1 MIILS
6 CFPAMIGRNAGRSQ
20 SGFQSGEAKLEPGD
34 IPSKKARAPMTNKPV
49 TTLMVAALLALAAA
63 PATGASAQ
71 PPQRVAE
78 PAPLV
83 LMTDFGLRDG
93 AVSEV
98 KGVAYGVSPKLLIS
112 DLTHEIPA
120 GDIWAGAYR
129 LYQVAPYWPKGTVF
143 VGVVDPGVGT
153 SRLSIGVKT
162 RAGHIYILPDN
173 GLITL
178 IDEVET
184 IVEARRI
191 DEHVNRLPGSEKSNT
206 FHGRDVFGYTGARL
220 AAGVIGFD
228 QVGPTVPI
236 EKLVRLPH
244 QQPVRDGDMLKGDI
258 PALDIQYGNVWTNIP
273 QTLFDQLGVK
283 PGDRL
288 KVEIFHDGKPVDTVV
303 APYAQSFGFVPEG
316 QPLVYINSLFNL
328 SLALN
333 MGNYAADRHIGSGS
347 GWTVR
352 VSRP

>member
-1 MIILS
+1 MLRRL
-6 CFPAMIGRNAGRSQ
+6 A
-20 SGFQSGEAKLEPGD
+20 L
-34 IPSKKARAPMTNKPV
+34 V
-49 TTLMVAALLALAAA
+49 VLAALLTLPGPAAA
-63 PATGASAQ
+63 QTE
-71 PPQRVAE
+71 PPG
-78 PAPLV
+78 PSAPLV

-98 KGVAYGVSPKLLIS
+98 KGVAYGVSRSLLIS

-153 SRLSIGVKT
+153 QRLSIGVRT
-162 RAGHIYILPDN
+162 RADHYYILPDN

-178 IDEVET
+178 IDEVEG

-191 DEHVNRLPGSEKSNT
+191 DERSNRLPGSERSNT

-220 AAGVIGFD
+220 AAGVIGFA
-228 QVGPTVPI
+228 QVGPPI
-236 EKLVRLPH
+236 PVAALVRLPH
-244 QQPVRDGDMLKGDI
+244 QPAVREGRVLKGDI

-273 QTLFDQLGVK
+273 TAMVDELGIV
-283 PGDRL
+283 PGTRL
-288 KVEIFHDGKPVDTVV
+288 KFEIFHDGRLVDSVT
-303 APYAQSFGFVPEG
+303 APFAQSFGFVPPG
-316 QPLVYINSLFNL
+316 QPVAYINSLLNL

-333 MGNYAADRHIGSGS
+333 QGNYAAAHHIESGV

-352 VSRP
+352 VTPL